1 MAKASVRARNK
12 VREQLS
18 VSQAAHRDALR
29 LEIKKNPDNAE
40 AILKLNKKKRDGSKS
55 RVRRRCQN
63 CGRPRGVFRKFGLC
77 RMCIRKYAMQGIIPG
92 LKKSSW

>member
-12 VREQLS
+12 KRANLVE
-18 VSQAAHRDALR
+18 SQAKTRAKLR
-29 LEIKKNPDNAE
+29 EEIRVNPDNAE
-40 AILKLNKKKRDGSKS
+40 AITALNKCKRDGSAV
-55 RVRRRCQN
+55 RVRRRCEN

-77 RMCIRKYAMQGIIPG
+77 RMCIRKYAMQGFIPG

>member
-1 MAKASVRARNK
+1 MAKTSVSERNK
-12 VREQLS
+12 ARQKLS
-18 VSQAAHRDALR
+18 ESQAAHRDALR

-40 AILKLNKKKRDGSKS
+40 AITALNKKKRDGSKI

-63 CGRPRGVFRKFGLC
+63 CGRPRGVYRKFGLC
-77 RMCIRKYAMQGIIPG
+77 RMCIRKYVMQGFIPG